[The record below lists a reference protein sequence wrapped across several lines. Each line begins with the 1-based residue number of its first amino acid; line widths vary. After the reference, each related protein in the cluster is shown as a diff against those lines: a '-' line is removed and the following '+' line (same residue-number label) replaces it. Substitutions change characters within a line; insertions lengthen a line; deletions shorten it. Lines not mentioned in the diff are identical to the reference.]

1 MQERGKFSN
10 KIGFIAAAA
19 GSAVGL
25 GNIWKFPYETGANGG
40 AAFLLIYLICAFV
53 ICMPIM
59 VAEISMGRHARL
71 NPYGTFKK
79 LGSRGW
85 GIVGLLGIISGA
97 VILSFYNVVSGWA
110 FGYFLQISFGN
121 LLKEADFSSFFGR
134 YIADVTDNLFY
145 SLAFMV
151 LTAGIVL
158 GGVQKGI
165 ERWTKILMPLL
176 IIIMLVLIVYGLT
189 LPHAGQGIE
198 FYLVPDMGEVTA
210 NTFYMALSQAFFS
223 LSLGMGALITYGSY
237 ISDKDNIVNSAALVT
252 ITDTLI
258 AFMAGLMIFPLVF
271 SQGIEPG
278 SGPGLVFVS
287 LPGIFEAMGP
297 GIGNVIG
304 GAFFLLLCFAA
315 LTSTVSLLEIPVA
328 FITDQYK
335 ISRKKAVIGL
345 AIFIFLLGLPSMLS
359 QGAVGWLTSFA
370 SYGGRTHDFMSVI
383 IDIFSDVGLPLGGF
397 LISIFVAY
405 RWRMRNFSEEV
416 SKGNP
421 SFPGSRQEQFVS
433 IMLSY
438 VSPLVIFF
446 MLMVIIMEK
455 FFEVDILSYLF

>member
-40 AAFLLIYLICAFV
+40 AAFLLIYLLCAFV

-59 VAEISMGRHARL
+59 VAEIAMGRHARL

-110 FGYFLQISFGN
+110 FGYFLQIAFGN
-121 LLKEADFSSFFGR
+121 LLQEADFSAFFTR
-134 YIADVTDNLFY
+134 YIADVGDNLIY

-151 LTAGIVL
+151 LTAAIVL

-176 IIIMLVLIVYGLT
+176 IVIMLILIVYGLT

-237 ISDKDNIVNSAALVT
+237 ISDKDHIVNSAALVT
-252 ITDTLI
+252 ITDTVI

-287 LPGIFEAMGP
+287 LPGIFEAMGS
-297 GIGNVIG
+297 GVGNVIG

-328 FITDQYK
+328 FVTDQYK

-345 AIFIFLLGLPSMLS
+345 AALIFLLGLPSMLS
-359 QGAVGWLTSFA
+359 QGAVGWLTSFV
-370 SYGGRTHDFMSVI
+370 SYGGHTHDFMTVI
-383 IDIFSDVGLPLGGF
+383 IDIFSDIGLPLGGF

-405 RWRMRNFSEEV
+405 RWHMRNFSEEV
-416 SKGNP
+416 SKGNA

-446 MLMVIIMEK
+446 MLMVIVMEK
-455 FFEVDILSYLF
+455 FFEVDVLSYLF

>member
-40 AAFLLIYLICAFV
+40 AAFLLIYLLCAFV

-59 VAEISMGRHARL
+59 VAEIAMGRHARL

-79 LGSRGW
+79 LGSRTW
-85 GIVGLLGIISGA
+85 GIVGLIGIISGA

-110 FGYFLQISFGN
+110 FGYFLQISFGK
-121 LLKEADFSSFFGR
+121 LLQEADFSAFFSR
-134 YIADVTDNLFY
+134 YIADVGDNLLY
-145 SLAFMV
+145 SLAFMA
-151 LTAGIVL
+151 LTAAIVL

-176 IIIMLVLIVYGLT
+176 IVIMLILVIYGLT

-237 ISDKDNIVNSAALVT
+237 ISDDDHIVNSAALVT
-252 ITDTLI
+252 ITDTLV

-335 ISRKKAVIGL
+335 ISRKKAVVGL
-345 AIFIFLLGLPSMLS
+345 ATLIFLLGLPSMLS
-359 QGAVGWLTSFA
+359 QGAVGWLSEFV
-370 SYGGRTHDFMSVI
+370 SYGGKSHDFMTVI
-383 IDIFSDVGLPLGGF
+383 IDIFSDIGLPLGGL
-397 LISIFVAY
+397 LISVFVAY
-405 RWRMRNFSEEV
+405 RWRMHNFSTEV

-421 SFPGSRQEQFVS
+421 GFPGSRQEKFVS
-433 IMLSY
+433 VMLSY

-446 MLMVIIMEK
+446 ILIVIVIEK